1 MQSITNS
8 NFAAKTL
15 DLRGIRLSEEP
26 ATTCK
31 LTITFA
37 YSITIK
43 FHPTIQWSFPT
54 NIHNFLM
61 IRIFLQMIL
70 SNFFNGPN
78 ELLDDISWV
87 IWSLKSFFKNSFVSP
102 SPYMSAYSHKSCL
115 PPKLRNSNRSFTKV
129 FENPIHAINKGKEH
143 FDSYLLA

>member
-1 MQSITNS
+1 MQSITSS

-15 DLRGIRLSEEP
+15 DPPAIRLPEEP
-26 ATTCK
+26 VTTCK
-31 LTITFA
+31 LTVTFA
-37 YSITIK
+37 CSITIK
-43 FHPTIQWSFPT
+43 FHPTIQRSFSA

-61 IRIFLQMIL
+61 MRIFLQMIL
-70 SNFFNGPN
+70 RNFFNGPN
-78 ELLDDISWV
+78 EILDDITWI

-102 SPYMSAYSHKSCL
+102 SPQMSSCNHESCL